1 MIWEWRRA
9 RSRRERKGD
18 PSMRTNLVLL
28 ATLGVM
34 VAGPA
39 GAQQVTTGGA
49 GNTGV
54 TPPATVGGV
63 GPGARDLGP
72 SPITRG
78 NEANPSNSSV
88 PGTTPDVNIGGTQ
101 TGGPP
106 GTGGTS
112 GGPSLDGR

>member
-1 MIWEWRRA
+1 MVLTTIARA
-9 RSRRERKGD
+9 GI
-18 PSMRTNLVLL
+18 LGIVL
-28 ATLGVM
+28 
-34 VAGPA
+34 AGPA
-39 GAQQVTTGGA
+39 AAQIVTGGA

-54 TPPATVGGV
+54 TPPAGTGGV

-72 SPITRG
+72 TPTTRG
-78 NEANPSNSSV
+78 NAANRSNSPV
-88 PGTTPDVNIGGTQ
+88 VGTTPDVNIGGTP

>member
-1 MIWEWRRA
+1 
-9 RSRRERKGD
+9 
-18 PSMRTNLVLL
+18 
-28 ATLGVM
+28 M

-39 GAQQVTTGGA
+39 WAQQVTTGGA

-54 TPPATVGGV
+54 TPPVGGV

-78 NEANPSNSSV
+78 NEASPSNSSV
-88 PGTTPDVNIGGTQ
+88 PGTTPDVNIGGTP

-112 GGPSLDGR
+112 GGPSLNGR